1 MAIPTSKPLAMS
13 TVQTEFGGTNPINLS
28 EYYGLGNAPASGA
41 ITLWA
46 DFNGTS
52 SEATVTSVSQEYNW
66 YGDSTLATEDT
77 AVSSALTNASTANNY
92 GVNAYNLYS
101 YIDTGEPW
109 LGKTITAYSNLSIE
123 TKLNTYK
130 DQDGSI
136 LDPPIVI
143 ASTSVAYRALD
154 NTGATVAEL
163 GTDIHHSIVG
173 GGSQTAITLTA
184 RDNADITGAMTDAQ
198 IKTWLS
204 QGCPLRHRYLDDD
217 DIDGDKS
224 ASVDTPDVYIVR
236 IKADSITYIP

>member
-1 MAIPTSKPLAMS
+1 MPIPTSKPLAMS

-28 EYYGLGNAPASGA
+28 EYYGLGNAPASGE

-52 SEATVTSVSQEYNW
+52 SEATVTNVSQEYNW
-66 YGDSTLATEDT
+66 YGDLTLATEDT
-77 AVSSALTNASTANNY
+77 AVTSALTNASTASNY

-123 TKLNTYK
+123 TKLNTYS
-130 DQDGSI
+130 DQGGSVFN
-136 LDPPIVI
+136 LPIVY
-143 ASTSVAYRALD
+143 ARTSVNYRALD
-154 NTGATVAEL
+154 NTGATVANL
-163 GTDIHHSIVG
+163 GVDQHGI
-173 GGSQTAITLTA
+173 GSQTAVTLTA
-184 RDNADITGAMTDAQ
+184 RDNTDITGAMTDAE

-217 DIDGDKS
+217 QSDGGNS

>member
-28 EYYGLGNAPASGA
+28 EYYGLGNAPASGE

-77 AVSSALTNASTANNY
+77 AVTSALTNASTASNY

-109 LGKTITAYSNLSIE
+109 LGKTILSYSNLSIE

-130 DQDGSI
+130 NQGGSI

-143 ASTSVAYRALD
+143 ATTSVEYRALD

-163 GTDIHHSIVG
+163 GTDTHSLN
-173 GGSQTAITLTA
+173 QTATTRTA

-217 DIDGDKS
+217 DSDVDRF

>member
-28 EYYGLGNAPASGA
+28 EYYGLGNAPASGE

-52 SEATVTSVSQEYNW
+52 SEATVTSVSQAYNW
-66 YGDSTLATEDT
+66 YGDSTLTTEDT
-77 AVSSALTNASTANNY
+77 AVTSAMINASTSSNY
-92 GVNAYNLYS
+92 GINSYTLYS

-130 DQDGSI
+130 AQDGSP

-143 ASTSVAYRALD
+143 ATTSVTYRALD
-154 NTGATVAEL
+154 NTGTTVAEL
-163 GTDIHHSIVG
+163 GNDGHLLN
-173 GGSQTAITLTA
+173 QTGVTLTA

-217 DIDGDKS
+217 NSDGANS

>member
-13 TVQTEFGGTNPINLS
+13 TVQTEYGGTNPINLS
-28 EYYGLGNAPASGA
+28 EYYGKGNAPASGE

-46 DFNGTS
+46 DFNGTAN
-52 SEATVTSVSQEYNW
+52 EVTVTSVSQQYNW

-77 AVSSALTNASTANNY
+77 AVTSALTNASTSSNY
-92 GVNAYNLYS
+92 GINAYNLYS

-109 LGKTITAYSNLSIE
+109 LGKTITGYSNLSIE

-130 DQDGSI
+130 DQDGSV
-136 LDPPIVI
+136 LNPPIVI
-143 ASTSVAYRALD
+143 ATSSVDYRALD
-154 NTGATVAEL
+154 NTGTVVEQL
-163 GTDIHHSIVG
+163 GVDNH
-173 GGSQTAITLTA
+173 TATLTGTTRTA
-184 RDNADITGAMTDAQ
+184 RSNADITGAMTDAQ

-217 DIDGDKS
+217 QSDGGNS

-236 IKADSITYIP
+236 FKADSITYLP

>member
-28 EYYGLGNAPASGA
+28 EYYGLGNAPASGE

-77 AVSSALTNASTANNY
+77 AVTSALTNASTSSNY

-109 LGKTITAYSNLSIE
+109 LGKTILSYSNLSIE

-130 DQDGSI
+130 NQGGSVF
-136 LDPPIVI
+136 DPPIVI
-143 ASTSVAYRALD
+143 ATTSVEYRALD

-163 GTDIHHSIVG
+163 GTDTHTFT
-173 GGSQTAITLTA
+173 QTATTRTA
-184 RDNADITGAMTDAQ
+184 RDNADITGAMTDAE

-217 DIDGDKS
+217 ESDGGNS

>member
-13 TVQTEFGGTNPINLS
+13 TVQTEYGGSNPINLS
-28 EYYGLGNAPASGA
+28 EYYGLGNAPASGE

-52 SEATVTSVSQEYNW
+52 NEATVTSVSQEYNW

-130 DQDGSI
+130 DQDGSV

-143 ASTSVAYRALD
+143 ALSSVDYRALD
-154 NTGATVAEL
+154 NTGATVANL
-163 GTDIHHSIVG
+163 GVDTHSATL
-173 GGSQTAITLTA
+173 TATTRTA
-184 RDNADITGAMTDAQ
+184 RDNADITGAMTDAE

-217 DIDGDKS
+217 QSDGGNS

>member
-13 TVQTEFGGTNPINLS
+13 TVQTEFGGSNPINLS
-28 EYYGLGNAPASGA
+28 EYYDLGNAPASGE

-66 YGDSTLATEDT
+66 YGDLTLATEDT
-77 AVSSALTNASTANNY
+77 AVSSALTNASTSSNY
-92 GVNAYNLYS
+92 GINSYNLYS

-109 LGKTITAYSNLSIE
+109 LGKTILAYSNLSIE

-130 DQDGSI
+130 NQGGSI

-143 ASTSVAYRALD
+143 ASTSVEYRALD

-163 GTDIHHSIVG
+163 GTDTHFLN
-173 GGSQTAITLTA
+173 QTATTRTA

-217 DIDGDKS
+217 NSDGGNS